1 MSKVSK
7 AVDYMKV
14 IANDPKHG
22 YSQLSRWGSPDT
34 YSDYDC
40 SSLVISAYEAAGI
53 KVKTAG
59 ATYTGNMYNAFIKC
73 GFKDVTKDINL
84 STGKGLTAGDV
95 LLNHANHTAMMISG
109 TQLAQA
115 SIDEKGGIMGGK
127 VGDQTGQE
135 INIRSYYNYPWNCVL
150 RFPEEP
156 AHLYRIRKSWS
167 DSKSQTGAYSSLDN
181 AKKACKAGYTVFDE
195 NGKAVYSVPAPTPK
209 TYQKGDKVTLKN
221 AKLYA
226 SSTGK
231 TSVNTVTGTYY
242 LYDGKLT
249 NGRFRITTSESNC
262 GKKPVGQYV
271 TGWVKL

>member
-7 AVDYMKV
+7 AVEYMKT

-22 YSQLSRWGSPDT
+22 YSQLNRWGSPDT

-73 GFKDVTKDINL
+73 GFKDVTSQITL
-84 STGKGLTAGDV
+84 SSGKGLKAGDV
-95 LLNHANHTAMMISG
+95 LLNHTHHTAMMINT

-135 INIRSYYNYPWNCVL
+135 IHIRSYYNYPWNVVL
-150 RFPEEP
+150 RYPETVELP
-156 AHLYRIRKSWS
+156 VLDKSGYKKGSNTIGVLSFKQQLLYAKKKGMVSANMNN
-167 DSKSQTGAYSSLDN
+167 DSKFGSGTQ
-181 AKKACKAGYTVFDE
+181 
-195 NGKAVYSVPAPTPK
+195 KAVNEL
-209 TYQKGDKVTLKN
+209 LK
-221 AKLYA
+221 KWGY
-226 SSTGK
+226 K
-231 TSVNTVTGTYY
+231 Q
-242 LYDGKLT
+242 
-249 NGRFRITTSESNC
+249 NGIAGEKFIKRLGEEMR
-262 GKKPVGQYV
+262 K
-271 TGWVKL
+271 